1 MRVESSNLQLP
12 FCKESG
18 SFSKHSGLRLR
29 RLSGVKSHHPN
40 VNAGLEKS
48 HITGKKSHH
57 NIDFSMEMLV
67 ARGTRAPFWVKI
79 LKTHHF
85 VLCPPKK
92 TMVDNVFQPIFHM
105 GYPIDRRSFNEVW
118 EQLKTPILNVLSNSN
133 ST

>member
-48 HITGKKSHH
+48 HITTSTLAWRCWLHVAHEHH
-57 NIDFSMEMLV
+57 F
-67 ARGTRAPFWVKI
+67 GVKI

>member
-57 NIDFSMEMLV
+57 NIDFSMEMLA
-67 ARGTRAPFWVKI
+67 ARGTRAPFWGKN
-79 LKTHHF
+79 TEN
-85 VLCPPKK
+85 
-92 TMVDNVFQPIFHM
+92 T
-105 GYPIDRRSFNEVW
+105 SFCLVPTEENDG
-118 EQLKTPILNVLSNSN
+118 
-133 ST
+133 